1 MARGAVGLGLTG
13 LFVVFLVVL
22 IVLPYISRMFPQL
35 SGFEDKKAEEK
46 KEGFDSE
53 EMDEEEGFEDM
64 SCKPGLKPCPEG
76 YFCEQNTCVAILPRF
91 DINNVVGVEDQ
102 V

>member
-1 MARGAVGLGLTG
+1 MARGAIGLGLTG

-35 SGFEDKKAEEK
+35 SGFADKGENETEMEAEE
-46 KEGFDSE
+46 GE
-53 EMDEEEGFEDM
+53 EPTEGFEDM

-91 DINNVVGVEDQ
+91 DINKVVGVEDQ

>member
-13 LFVVFLVVL
+13 LFVVFLVTL
-22 IVLPYISRMFPQL
+22 IVLPYISRLFPQL
-35 SGFEDKKAEEK
+35 SGFASEIIEE
-46 KEGFDSE
+46 E
-53 EMDEEEGFEDM
+53 EEHSEGFEDM

-91 DINNVVGVEDQ
+91 DINRVTGVEDQ